1 MEDASNS
8 VREVIL
14 KEVPDWDSEVTVS
27 ARFKAFSGQRSD
39 WEPRYQFWKNLIIK
53 IVRHLGIFI
62 IRPSVVTNVW
72 FNQGGLVPLCID
84 HVLVEMY
91 NSGDLLCSSD
101 LIDPKSGQLTQLFH
115 KVRHLLPLS
124 KPAFPSEDE
133 FIVSSVLQE
142 KSDEVVKLI
151 SEDHW
156 TSSCIITM
164 SKFQVIC
171 GGPKQASVILS
182 HLSRCGRAKYV
193 AIRRNDLIEG
203 VKVSLCSKTISGAT
217 SSDYDILHLTWT
229 AEKLHLQIDMIDQLC
244 NKSKTSALA
253 SLKSGNKVSARR
265 HAREL
270 KLSSERREKC
280 DVLLRRVEEVLRA
293 IADAEDSKEVFEAIK
308 CGTKAM
314 KDKMITIEEVQQ
326 CLDDLDETITSQ
338 KQVEKVLGSVPP
350 YYEDFDE
357 DMEDELDKLME
368 ESRNTS
374 ADGAA
379 REHETT
385 SGTAE
390 SLSNTLSALK
400 LADNDVTVKE
410 PTEVSNV
417 SKVLELAPS

>member
-182 HLSRCGRAKYV
+182 HLSKCGRAKYA

-203 VKVSLCSKTISGAT
+203 VKVSLSSKTISGAT
-217 SSDYDILHLTWT
+217 TSDYDILHLTWT
-229 AEKLHLQIDMIDQLC
+229 AEKLQLQIHMIDQLC

-308 CGTKAM
+308 SGTKAM

-357 DMEDELDKLME
+357 DIEDELDKLME

-379 REHETT
+379 REDETT

-390 SLSNTLSALK
+390 SLSSTLSALK

-417 SKVLELAPS
+417 SKVLELAHS

>member
-1 MEDASNS
+1 MEDASNG

-62 IRPSVVTNVW
+62 IRPSVVRNVW

-84 HVLVEMY
+84 HVLVELY

-124 KPAFPSEDE
+124 KPAFPLEDE

-156 TSSCIITM
+156 TSSFIITM

-182 HLSRCGRAKYV
+182 HLFKCGRAKYV

-203 VKVSLCSKTISGAT
+203 VKVSLSSKTISGAT

-229 AEKLHLQIDMIDQLC
+229 AEKLQLQIDMIDQLC

-270 KLSSERREKC
+270 KLQSERREKC

-308 CGTKAM
+308 SGTKAM

-357 DMEDELDKLME
+357 DIEDELDKLME

-374 ADGAA
+374 AA

-385 SGTAE
+385 SETAE
-390 SLSNTLSALK
+390 SLSNALSALK

>member
-14 KEVPDWDSEVTVS
+14 KEVPDWDSDVTVS

-53 IVRHLGIFI
+53 VVRHLGIFI

-72 FNQGGLVPLCID
+72 FNQGGLVPLSID

-182 HLSRCGRAKYV
+182 HLSKCGRAKYA

-203 VKVSLCSKTISGAT
+203 VKVSLSSKTISGAT
-217 SSDYDILHLTWT
+217 TSDYDILHLTWT
-229 AEKLHLQIDMIDQLC
+229 AEKLQLQIHMIDQLC

-270 KLSSERREKC
+270 KLQSERREKC

-308 CGTKAM
+308 SGTKAM

-338 KQVEKVLGSVPP
+338 KQVEKVLGTPIFVSILRFKNNKIMMVLVCSNQHGFQVQFRHITKTLMKILKTSWINSWKKVETRQQMVPQGNMKP
-350 YYEDFDE
+350 P
-357 DMEDELDKLME
+357 
-368 ESRNTS
+368 
-374 ADGAA
+374 
-379 REHETT
+379 REQ
-385 SGTAE
+385 
-390 SLSNTLSALK
+390 LNR
-400 LADNDVTVKE
+400 
-410 PTEVSNV
+410 
-417 SKVLELAPS
+417 